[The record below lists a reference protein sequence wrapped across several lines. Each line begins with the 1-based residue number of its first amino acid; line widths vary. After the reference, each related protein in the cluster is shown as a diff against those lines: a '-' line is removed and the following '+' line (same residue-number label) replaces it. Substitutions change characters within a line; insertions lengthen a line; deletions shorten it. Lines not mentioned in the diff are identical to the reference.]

1 MCKYDLSV
9 GPKYDLHKYDL
20 SVNPQVVLLT
30 WKIDKW

>member
-9 GPKYDLHKYDL
+9 GPKYDSHDYDL